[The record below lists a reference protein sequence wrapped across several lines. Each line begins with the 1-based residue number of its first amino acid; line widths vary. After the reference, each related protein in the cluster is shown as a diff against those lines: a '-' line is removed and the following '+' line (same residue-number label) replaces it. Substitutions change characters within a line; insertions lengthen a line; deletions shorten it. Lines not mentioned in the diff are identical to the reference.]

1 MSTTV
6 DREVREDVAEVMVRY
21 ATGIDRREWALFR
34 TCFIEDCE
42 ADYGQIGAWHG
53 AEEITEWMRASHE
66 PLGHTMHRI
75 TNQVVTSNG
84 DGVSTRS
91 YVDALVLAADNK
103 SGTRAVGY
111 YDDDLIRTGDGWKI
125 ARRRFTMVMLQLV
138 PDGTVI
144 DLHSAIE

>member
-1 MSTTV
+1 MV
-6 DREVREDVAEVMVRY
+6 DHDVREDVAQVLVRY
-21 ATGIDRREWALFR
+21 ATGINRRDWALFR
-34 TCFIEDCE
+34 MCFTQDSE
-42 ADYGQIGAWHG
+42 ADCGQTGVWHG
-53 AEEITEWMRASHE
+53 EEITAWMRSSHK

-84 DGVSTRS
+84 DGVAARS
-91 YVDALVLAADNK
+91 YVDAMVLSADNK

-111 YDDDLIRTGDGWKI
+111 YDDDLTRTAHGWKI

-144 DLHSAIE
+144 DLHSVIE